1 MFQESKMTKFS
12 TSLTINAS
20 QEAIWKV
27 LSDVSRW
34 HEWTPT
40 VIKVEV
46 LNTPEL
52 KLGNR
57 YKVFQPKL
65 QPVEWTVT
73 ELTTSNFTWESKAL
87 GMHMVAEHVVKSVN
101 ANQSEVT
108 LTFAF
113 NGWLGNLIGK
123 MYGRMTEEYV
133 QTEAQ
138 SLKKRVENL

>member
-1 MFQESKMTKFS
+1 MAKFIN
-12 TSLTINAS
+12 SLTINAS
-20 QEAIWKV
+20 QEAVWKV
-27 LSDVSRW
+27 LSNVAHW

-40 VIKVEV
+40 VTKVEV

-57 YKVFQPKL
+57 YKVIQPKL
-65 QPVEWTVT
+65 QPVVWTVT
-73 ELTTSNFTWESKAL
+73 ELNSANFTWESKSP

-123 MYGRMTEEYV
+123 MYGKMTEEYV
-133 QTEAQ
+133 RTEAQ
-138 SLKKRVENL
+138 SLKKRVETP

>member
-1 MFQESKMTKFS
+1 MTKFS

-123 MYGRMTEEYV
+123 MYGKMTEEYV

>member
-1 MFQESKMTKFS
+1 MTKFS
-12 TSLTINAS
+12 TSITINSS
-20 QEAIWKV
+20 QEAVWKV
-27 LSDVSRW
+27 LSNVAHW

-40 VIKVEV
+40 VTKVEV
-46 LNTPEL
+46 LNTPAL

-57 YKVFQPKL
+57 YKVIQPKL
-65 QPVEWTVT
+65 QPAEWTVT
-73 ELTTSNFTWESKAL
+73 ELNSANFTWESKVP
-87 GMHMVAEHVVKSVN
+87 GMHMVAEHIVKSVN

-123 MYGRMTEEYV
+123 LYGKMTEEYI

-138 SLKKRVENL
+138 SLKKKVETS

>member
-1 MFQESKMTKFS
+1 MTQFS
-12 TSLTINAS
+12 TSITINAS
-20 QEAIWKV
+20 QDAIWNV
-27 LSDVSRW
+27 LSNVANW
-34 HEWTPT
+34 QEWTPT
-40 VIKVEV
+40 VTKVEV
-46 LNTPEL
+46 MNAPEL

-57 YKVFQPKL
+57 YKVIQPKL
-65 QPVEWTVT
+65 QPVVWTIT
-73 ELTTSNFTWESKAL
+73 ELNSANFTWESKSP

-123 MYGRMTEEYV
+123 MYGKMTEDYI

-138 SLKKRVENL
+138 SLKKRVETL

>member
-1 MFQESKMTKFS
+1 MTKFS
-12 TSLTINAS
+12 TSITINSS
-20 QEAIWKV
+20 QESTWKV
-27 LSDVSRW
+27 LSDVARW

-40 VIKVEV
+40 VNKVEV

-65 QPVEWTVT
+65 QPVVWTIT
-73 ELTTSNFTWESKAL
+73 ELNSANFTWESKSP
-87 GMHMVAEHVVKSVN
+87 GMHMVAEHIIKSVN

-123 MYGRMTEEYV
+123 MYGKMTEEYV

-138 SLKKRVENL
+138 SLKKKVETS

>member
-1 MFQESKMTKFS
+1 MTKFS
-12 TSLTINAS
+12 TSITINSS
-20 QEAIWKV
+20 QETAWNV
-27 LSDVSRW
+27 LSNVAHW

-40 VIKVEV
+40 VNKVEV
-46 LNTPEL
+46 LNTSEL

-65 QPVEWTVT
+65 QPVVWTVT
-73 ELTTSNFTWESKAL
+73 ELNSANFTWESKAP
-87 GMHMVAEHVVKSVN
+87 GMLVAEHVVKSVN

-123 MYGRMTEEYV
+123 LY
-133 QTEAQ
+133 
-138 SLKKRVENL
+138 

>member
-1 MFQESKMTKFS
+1 MTKFS

-20 QEAIWKV
+20 QEAVWKV
-27 LSDVSRW
+27 LSDVARW

-40 VIKVEV
+40 VTKVEV

-57 YKVFQPKL
+57 YKLYQPKL
-65 QPVEWTVT
+65 QPAEWIVT
-73 ELTTSNFTWESKAL
+73 ELTTSNFTWESKVP

-108 LTFAF
+108 LTLAF
-113 NGWLGNLIGK
+113 NDWLGNLICKLYGK
-123 MYGRMTEEYV
+123 MTEEYV

-138 SLKKRVENL
+138 SLKKRVETS

>member
-1 MFQESKMTKFS
+1 MTKFS
-12 TSLTINAS
+12 TSITINSS
-20 QEAIWKV
+20 QEAVWKV
-27 LSDVSRW
+27 LSDVAHW

-40 VIKVEV
+40 VNKVEV

-57 YKVFQPKL
+57 YKVIQPKL
-65 QPVEWTVT
+65 QPVVWTIT
-73 ELTTSNFTWESKAL
+73 ELNSANFTWASKSP
-87 GMHMVAEHVVKSVN
+87 GMHMVAEHIVKSVN

-113 NGWLGNLIGK
+113 NGWLGNLIGR
-123 MYGRMTEEYV
+123 MYGRMTAEYV

-138 SLKKRVENL
+138 SLKKKVEAV

>member
-1 MFQESKMTKFS
+1 MTKIS
-12 TSLTINAS
+12 TSITTNAS
-20 QEAIWKV
+20 QEAVWKV
-27 LSDVSRW
+27 LSNVAHW

-40 VIKVEV
+40 VSKVEV

-57 YKVFQPKL
+57 YKLYQPKL
-65 QPVEWTVT
+65 QPAEWIVT
-73 ELTTSNFTWESKAL
+73 ELTTSNFTWESKVP

-108 LTFAF
+108 LTLAF
-113 NGWLGNLIGK
+113 NDWLGNLIGK
-123 MYGRMTEEYV
+123 LYGKMTEEYV

-138 SLKKRVENL
+138 SLKKRVETS

>member
-1 MFQESKMTKFS
+1 MTKFS
-12 TSLTINAS
+12 TTITINAS
-20 QEAIWKV
+20 QEAIWKI
-27 LSDVSRW
+27 LSDVAHW
-34 HEWTPT
+34 HEWTLT
-40 VIKVEV
+40 VTKVEV
-46 LNTPEL
+46 PNASKL
-52 KLGNR
+52 KFGNR

-65 QPVEWTVT
+65 QPVVWTIT
-73 ELTTSNFTWESKAL
+73 ELNSANFTWESKSP
-87 GMHMVAEHVVKSVN
+87 GMHMVAEHVVKSIN

-123 MYGRMTEEYV
+123 MYGKMTAEYI

>member
-1 MFQESKMTKFS
+1 MTKFS
-12 TSLTINAS
+12 TSISIHTS
-20 QEAIWKV
+20 QEAVWKV
-27 LSDVSRW
+27 LSNVAHW

-40 VIKVEV
+40 VNKVEV

-65 QPVEWTVT
+65 QPVVWTVT
-73 ELTTSNFTWESKAL
+73 ELNSANFTWESKSP
-87 GMHMVAEHVVKSVN
+87 GMHMVAEHIVKSVN

-113 NGWLGNLIGK
+113 NGWLGNLISK
-123 MYGRMTEEYV
+123 MYGKMTEEYV
-133 QTEAQ
+133 QTKAQ
-138 SLKKRVENL
+138 SLKKKVETS

>member
-1 MFQESKMTKFS
+1 MTKFS

-20 QEAIWKV
+20 QEAVWKV
-27 LSDVSRW
+27 LSDVVRW

-40 VIKVEV
+40 VTKVEV

-52 KLGNR
+52 KLDNR
-57 YKVFQPKL
+57 YKLFQPKL
-65 QPVEWTVT
+65 QPAEWTVT
-73 ELTTSNFTWESKAL
+73 ELTSSNFTWESKFP

-113 NGWLGNLIGK
+113 NGWLGKLIGK
-123 MYGRMTEEYV
+123 IYGKMTEEYV

-138 SLKKRVENL
+138 SLKKKVETS

>member
-1 MFQESKMTKFS
+1 MTKFS
-12 TSLTINAS
+12 TSITINSS
-20 QEAIWKV
+20 QETVWKV
-27 LSDVSRW
+27 LSNVADW

-40 VIKVEV
+40 VNKVEV
-46 LNTPEL
+46 LNMPKI

-65 QPVEWTVT
+65 QPVVWTIT
-73 ELTTSNFTWESKAL
+73 ELNSVNFTWESKSP
-87 GMHMVAEHVVKSVN
+87 GMHMVAEHVVKSIN

-123 MYGRMTEEYV
+123 MYGKMTEEYV

-138 SLKKRVENL
+138 SLKKRVETL

>member
-1 MFQESKMTKFS
+1 MTKFS
-12 TSLTINAS
+12 TSIPIHTS
-20 QEAIWKV
+20 QEAVWKD
-27 LSDVSRW
+27 LSNVAHW

-40 VIKVEV
+40 VNKVEV

-65 QPVEWTVT
+65 QPVVWTVT
-73 ELTTSNFTWESKAL
+73 ELNSANFTWESKSP
-87 GMHMVAEHVVKSVN
+87 GMHMVAEHIVKSVN

-113 NGWLGNLIGK
+113 NGWLGNLISK
-123 MYGRMTEEYV
+123 MYGKMTEEYV

-138 SLKKRVENL
+138 SLKKRVETS

>member
-1 MFQESKMTKFS
+1 MTKFS
-12 TSLTINAS
+12 TTLTINAN
-20 QEAIWKV
+20 QEAVWKI
-27 LSDVSRW
+27 LSNVAHW

-40 VIKVEV
+40 VNKVEV

-65 QPVEWTVT
+65 QPVVWTIT
-73 ELTTSNFTWESKAL
+73 ELNSANFTWESKSP
-87 GMHMVAEHVVKSVN
+87 GMHMVAEHVVKSIN

-123 MYGRMTEEYV
+123 MYRKMTEEYV

-138 SLKKRVENL
+138 SLKKRVETS

>member
-1 MFQESKMTKFS
+1 MAKYS
-12 TSLTINAS
+12 TSIIIKAS
-20 QEAIWKV
+20 QEIAWNV
-27 LSDVSRW
+27 LSDVAHW

-40 VIKVEV
+40 VTKVEV

-65 QPVEWTVT
+65 QPAEWTVI
-73 ELTTSNFTWESKAL
+73 ELSTSNFTWESKAP
-87 GMHMVAEHVVKSVN
+87 GMHMVAEHILTSKG
-101 ANQSEVT
+101 ANQTELT

-123 MYGRMTEEYV
+123 MYGKMTEEYI

-138 SLKKRVENL
+138 SLKKKVETL

>member
-1 MFQESKMTKFS
+1 MPKYS
-12 TSLTINAS
+12 TSILINAS
-20 QEAIWKV
+20 QETVWKI
-27 LSDVSRW
+27 LSNVAHW

-40 VIKVEV
+40 VSKVEV
-46 LNTPEL
+46 LDQPGL
-52 KLGNR
+52 KPGNR
-57 YKVFQPKL
+57 YKVHQPKL
-65 QPVEWTVT
+65 QPVIWTIT
-73 ELTTSNFTWESKAL
+73 ELNSSNFTWESKSP

-123 MYGRMTEEYV
+123 LYGKMTEEYV

-138 SLKKRVENL
+138 SLKKQVETK

>member
-1 MFQESKMTKFS
+1 MIKFS
-12 TSLTINAS
+12 TSLAINAS
-20 QEAIWKV
+20 QDLIWKV
-27 LSDVSRW
+27 LSDVAHW

-40 VIKVEV
+40 VTKVEV

-57 YKVFQPKL
+57 YKVIQPKL
-65 QPVEWTVT
+65 QPAEWTVT
-73 ELTTSNFTWESKAL
+73 DLSTSNFTWESKSL
-87 GMHMVAEHVVKSVN
+87 GMHMVAEHVVKPIN

-113 NGWLGNLIGK
+113 NGWLGNLISK
-123 MYGRMTEEYV
+123 MYGKMTEEYV

-138 SLKKRVENL
+138 SLKKRSETL

>member
-1 MFQESKMTKFS
+1 MTKFS
-12 TSLTINAS
+12 TSLTVNAS
-20 QEAIWKV
+20 QQAVWNV
-27 LSDVSRW
+27 LSDVARW

-40 VIKVEV
+40 VTKVEV

-65 QPVEWTVT
+65 QPAEWTVT
-73 ELTTSNFTWESKAL
+73 ELTTSNFTWESKAP
-87 GMHMVAEHVVKSVN
+87 GMHMVAEHVVKSIN

-113 NGWLGNLIGK
+113 NGWFGNLIGK
-123 MYGRMTEEYV
+123 LYGKMTEEYV

-138 SLKKRVENL
+138 SLKKRVETS

>member
-1 MFQESKMTKFS
+1 MTKFS
-12 TSLTINAS
+12 TSITINSS
-20 QEAIWKV
+20 QQSVWNV
-27 LSDVSRW
+27 LSNVAHW

-40 VIKVEV
+40 VNKVEV
-46 LNTPEL
+46 LNTSEL

-65 QPVEWTVT
+65 QPAVWTVT
-73 ELTTSNFTWESKAL
+73 ELNSANFTWESKAP
-87 GMHMVAEHVVKSVN
+87 GMLVAEHVVKSVN

-123 MYGRMTEEYV
+123 MYGKMTEEYI

-138 SLKKRVENL
+138 SLKKKVENK

>member
-1 MFQESKMTKFS
+1 MTKFS
-12 TSLTINAS
+12 TSISIHTS
-20 QEAIWKV
+20 QEAVWNV
-27 LSDVSRW
+27 LSNVAHW

-40 VIKVEV
+40 VNKVEV

-52 KLGNR
+52 KLGNL

-65 QPVEWTVT
+65 QPVVWTVT
-73 ELTTSNFTWESKAL
+73 ELNSANFTWESKSP

-108 LTFAF
+108 LTFPF

-123 MYGRMTEEYV
+123 MYGKMTEEYV

-138 SLKKRVENL
+138 SLKKRVETS